1 MNDAT
6 LNPQPDAR
14 QGDEVDLVRI
24 VEFLQPELGPLGRP
38 PAPLEGG
45 ITNRNYRASFGGR
58 EYVIRIPGKDTG
70 LLGIDREAE
79 AIANRA
85 AASVGVAP
93 PVAATL
99 TDPPAFVTEF
109 IEGRGLDARELRSA
123 ESLALVAGALKA
135 VHGLDVAFKTDF
147 SAYRVV
153 DAYAATTTERG
164 GSIPGRFDEARSC
177 AERIERALTGGE
189 HEPVPCHNDLL
200 AANFILAGE
209 RMYIVDWEYAG
220 MGNRYFDLAN
230 FAVNNELGEGAQ
242 EYLLEQYF
250 GFPSADPRE
259 PARRLAA
266 LRLMCFMSDFREAM
280 WGVVQQVVS
289 DLDFDF
295 ADYADRHF
303 DRLSETMADNRFRQW
318 LEEAE
323 GVGTG

>member
-14 QGDEVDLVRI
+14 QGDEADLVRI
-24 VEFLQPELGPLGRP
+24 VEFLQAELGPLGRSP
-38 PAPLEGG
+38 EPLEGG

-70 LLGIDREAE
+70 LLGIDRAAE

-99 TDPPAFVTEF
+99 TDPAAFVTEF
-109 IEGRGLDARELRSA
+109 IEGRAVDARELRSA
-123 ESLALVAGALKA
+123 ESLAVVAGALKA

-153 DAYAATTTERG
+153 DAYASTTSERG
-164 GSIPGRFDEARSC
+164 GSIPGRFGEARSC
-177 AERIERALTGGE
+177 AERIERALTGSE

-209 RMYIVDWEYAG
+209 RIFIVDWEYAG

-230 FAVNNELGEGAQ
+230 FAVNNELGEGA
-242 EYLLEQYF
+242 EETLLGEYF
-250 GFPSADPRE
+250 GATPT
-259 PARRLAA
+259 PAQLAS
-266 LRLMCFMSDFREAM
+266 LRLMRFMSDFREAM